1 MTEKQQSQQNRSSR
15 ASETRSTQERKKL
28 WRPASSLDAP
38 QPPEGYKYRWI
49 RTEVRGFQDQ
59 KNVSAR
65 LREGYEPVRSD
76 DHPDFP
82 APTIEDGKHAG
93 TIGVGGLMLAKVPE
107 EVVEARTEY
116 FQSQTEDQMTAVDN
130 DLLKEQ
136 HPSMPI
142 SKDRGSK
149 VTFGGPRTKV

>member
-38 QPPEGYKYRWI
+38 QPPEGYKYRWR

-65 LREGYEPVRSD
+65 LRE
-76 DHPDFP
+76 
-82 APTIEDGKHAG
+82 
-93 TIGVGGLMLAKVPE
+93 
-107 EVVEARTEY
+107 
-116 FQSQTEDQMTAVDN
+116 
-130 DLLKEQ
+130 
-136 HPSMPI
+136 
-142 SKDRGSK
+142 
-149 VTFGGPRTKV
+149 

>member
-142 SKDRGSK
+142 TKEGGSK

>member
-116 FQSQTEDQMTAVDN
+116 FQGQTEDQMTAVDN
-130 DLLKEQ
+130 DLLKEE

-142 SKDRGSK
+142 SKDSGSK

>member
-1 MTEKQQSQQNRSSR
+1 MTEENKNMNRTSR
-15 ASETRSTQERKKL
+15 AAESRSKQERKRPWK
-28 WRPASSLDAP
+28 PASSLEA
-38 QPPEGYKYRWI
+38 PEGYKYRWI

-65 LREGYEPVRSD
+65 LREGFEPVRAD
-76 DHPDFP
+76 EHPDFP
-82 APTIEDGKHAG
+82 VPTIEDGKHEG

-107 EVVEARTEY
+107 EVVDERNDY
-116 FQSQTEDQMTAVDN
+116 YRQQTEDQMTAVDN

-142 SKDRGSK
+142 TKEGGSK

>member
-1 MTEKQQSQQNRSSR
+1 MTEENKNMNRTSR
-15 ASETRSTQERKKL
+15 AAESRSKQERKRPWK
-28 WRPASSLDAP
+28 PASSLEAP

-65 LREGYEPVRSD
+65 LREGFEPVRAD
-76 DHPDFP
+76 EHPDFP
-82 APTIEDGKHAG
+82 VPTIEDGKHDG

-107 EVVEARTEY
+107 EVVESRNEY
-116 FQSQTEDQMTAVDN
+116 FQQQTEDQMTAVDN

-142 SKDRGSK
+142 TKEGGSK